1 MQLKEEVLELVEYS
15 TLHWLRIVSKWL
27 DLLLTVLNIH
37 LLLSETNFVRHFI
50 SDRLTVHEDVE

>member
-1 MQLKEEVLELVEYS
+1 
-15 TLHWLRIVSKWL
+15 VSKWL